1 MRVVSASE
9 VEATLEV
16 EPLVEQLR
24 QMFRA
29 GATVPQR
36 HHHTVPVPGSAD
48 ATLLLMPAWQ
58 ESHYIG
64 VKLVTVFPDN
74 AKQDLPSVMGT
85 YALLSAR
92 SGEPLALIDGR
103 MLTLR
108 RTAAASALAAKYLA
122 RQDSA
127 RLLMVGTGAL
137 APQLILAHS
146 RVRPIRD
153 VVIWGRHRAKAEQ
166 LAHNLTGRRFRATA
180 ADDLETAV
188 RGADIISCA
197 TLSREPLVKG
207 EWLQPGQH
215 LDLVGGFTPQMRETD
230 DTAIE
235 RARVYVDTRAGAMK
249 EAGDIVQPLQSG
261 VLHENSI
268 AGDLADLTQGRV
280 PGRQFHNQI
289 TLFKSVG
296 TAVEDL
302 AAAIL
307 VFESTLDRGL
317 GGAPGSG
324 GVLRG

>member
-1 MRVVSASE
+1 
-9 VEATLEV
+9 
-16 EPLVEQLR
+16 
-24 QMFRA
+24 
-29 GATVPQR
+29 
-36 HHHTVPVPGSAD
+36 
-48 ATLLLMPAWQ
+48 MPAWQ

-92 SGEPLALIDGR
+92 SGEPLAMIDGR

-146 RVRPIRD
+146 RVRPIRE

-166 LAHNLTGRRFRATA
+166 LARNLTGRRFRATA
-180 ADDLETAV
+180 ADDLATAV

-197 TLSREPLVKG
+197 TLSREPLVLG

-235 RARVYVDTRAGAMK
+235 RARVYVDTRVGAMK